1 MVMNYTKVRNLNPDV
16 TEWLKFP
23 TKIRFETLPLLF
35 NGLGAESESK
45 VDYASGQLDGGN
57 HESR

>member
-1 MVMNYTKVRNLNPDV
+1 MNYTEVHNLNPDV

-23 TKIRFETLPLLF
+23 TKIWFETLPLLF
-35 NGLGAESESK
+35 NGSGAESESK